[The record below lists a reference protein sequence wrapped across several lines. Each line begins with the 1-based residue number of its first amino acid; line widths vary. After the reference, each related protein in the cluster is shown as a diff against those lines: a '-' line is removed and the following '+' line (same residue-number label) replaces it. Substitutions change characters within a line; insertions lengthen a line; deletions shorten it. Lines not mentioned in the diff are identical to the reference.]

1 MNQRTSPVVAEH
13 ADPFIKAQIEIGSSQ
28 EVDLNR
34 SARKLWGQ
42 LLLEINSVSASLR
55 QKLKEW
61 ITLKAPLVAHTVKN
75 LPAMQQTQV

>member
-55 QKLKEW
+55 QKLKER
-61 ITLKAPLVAHTVKN
+61 IAPKAPLVAHTVKN
-75 LPAMQQTQV
+75 LPAVQETQV